1 MQALINNTWNADY
14 DIQKKIILIIL
25 TSCPK
30 LKSTKPSPA
39 RRRQLL
45 YSPIRTSFTCLKT
58 AFLLQ
63 IYLVSINGKKIPMQF
78 KMLDLQCDGR
88 AQL

>member
-30 LKSTKPSPA
+30 LKSTGQKTPIIVLSNSNIVYMSENCVPA
-39 RRRQLL
+39 PDLL
-45 YSPIRTSFTCLKT
+45 GQY
-58 AFLLQ
+58 
-63 IYLVSINGKKIPMQF
+63 
-78 KMLDLQCDGR
+78 
-88 AQL
+88 